1 MDPIETAITVEYS
14 KHSFASSPVGFGI
27 EDRTW
32 IVDIS
37 DESSEYLSEVNSFTS
52 DYQEIEI
59 DQESD
64 ILMVYLFGVSLTTA
78 EIDCDFNSIFF
89 QELGLSSKSG
99 QIAECDI
106 TTSEDEKFNGRVVMI
121 TSTSEILELNNDDIF
136 VQNNSLLKLVSM

>member
-1 MDPIETAITVEYS
+1 M
-14 KHSFASSPVGFGI
+14 
-27 EDRTW
+27 
-32 IVDIS
+32 
-37 DESSEYLSEVNSFTS
+37 SEVNSFTS

-59 DQESD
+59 EQESD
-64 ILMVYLFGVSLTTA
+64 ILMVHLFGVPLTTA

-136 VQNNSLLKLVSM
+136 VQNNTTSQISINVTNWLPEVGEHELFLYVLDDYGNTLL